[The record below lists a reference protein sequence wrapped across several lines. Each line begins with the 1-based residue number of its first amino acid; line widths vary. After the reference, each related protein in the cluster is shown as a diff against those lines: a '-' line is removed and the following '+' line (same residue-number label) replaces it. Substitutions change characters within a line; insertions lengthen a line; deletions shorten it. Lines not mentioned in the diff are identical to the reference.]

1 MPTVTPFTAL
11 GRGNGFPFCLNHRTE
26 TQLLD
31 RTTFPGGQQERLRLD
46 GSLDEIMK
54 IFWNLYS
61 LRIEASLK
69 IIFDDGS
76 TNTASMD
83 ETVLFNEA
91 GEIEDL
97 YFEENG
103 FYPSGVVDFV
113 NKPIDRCAIS
123 TNEMAEGFRFDPT
136 GNGNNTFYSF
146 FPEFYYNTTLKNYAI
161 IFDFKIEIDKSFDP
175 VGTFRDVYTSNE
187 GEWEGS
193 IPPKTVKIFDTDYQ
207 LYSTEGTITIDSITV
222 TDEYFNYS

>member
-1 MPTVTPFTAL
+1 MPTADSFTAL

-103 FYPSGVVDFV
+103 FYPAGVVDFV

-136 GNGNNTFYSF
+136 GDGNNTFYSF
-146 FPEFYYNTTLKNYAI
+146 FPEFYYNTTSDNYAL
-161 IFDFKIEIDKSFDP
+161 IFDFKIEIDKFFDP
-175 VGTFRDVYTSNE
+175 AGTFGDVYTSNE

>member
-1 MPTVTPFTAL
+1 MPTAKSFTAL
-11 GRGNGFPFCLNHRTE
+11 GAGNGFPFCLNYRTE
-26 TQLLD
+26 AQLLD
-31 RTTFPGGQQERLRLD
+31 RTTFPGGQQQRLRLD

-61 LRIEASLK
+61 LRFQADLK

-76 TNTASMD
+76 INTASMD

-103 FYPSGVVDFV
+103 FYPAGVVDFV
-113 NKPIDRCAIS
+113 NKPLDRCAIS

-136 GNGNNTFYSF
+136 GDGNNTFYSF
-146 FPEFYYNTTLKNYAI
+146 YPEFYYNTTSNNYAI
-161 IFDFKIEIDKSFDP
+161 VFDFKIEIDKFFDP
-175 VGTFRDVYTSNE
+175 SGTFLDVYTSNE

-207 LYSTEGTITIDSITV
+207 LYSTEGTITINSITV